1 MLSWNNCHSSLS
13 QTFFFFFFVWKS
25 HQLYCSREF
34 LMQFQHFIGNLV
46 LLIFMKYK
54 HICFLSYIKATFHS
68 TNCLKQVF
76 FPAKKTPLIKTFIV
90 RSFAALDSK
99 GFIVSLYY
107 WYHITPLGCY
117 CRLASCLSGPSTVF
131 WALGKRNT
139 FSAIRSKPKLKKIK

>member
-1 MLSWNNCHSSLS
+1 
-13 QTFFFFFFVWKS
+13 
-25 HQLYCSREF
+25 
-34 LMQFQHFIGNLV
+34 MQFQHFIGNLV

-99 GFIVSLYY
+99 GFYCQSILLVS
-107 WYHITPLGCY
+107 YHPTGL
-117 CRLASCLSGPSTVF
+117 LL
-131 WALGKRNT
+131 
-139 FSAIRSKPKLKKIK
+139 